1 MVLSSVAIYHG
12 DLALARTSLQPVME
26 REESRDELR
35 VSRLRLM
42 QGWLL
47 AAEGDTGGSLAVL
60 RPLVTAAGGGTHAW
74 CWSPPWM
81 RTSAGIGLAAGD
93 NGFADATATLAELG
107 AERNPGVPT
116 MRGVALNVCGLV
128 QHDVGLLGQAVDVLR
143 PAPRPLLLAQ
153 ALTDHATAL
162 RAAGDTAAAEARMT
176 EAAESFGALGAV
188 TGALSGNAGT
198 GALPSRRSRPGG
210 PGRPAGGLDA
220 LTETE
225 RRVAELISAGHSS
238 RAAAAELGVTRP
250 AVAAPT
256 GTTLTHS
263 SEAPASPP
271 GARRQV
277 SPVPTMR

>member
-1 MVLSSVAIYHG
+1 LLHLGDEIGNFGHELDARMVLSAVAIYHG

-81 RTSAGIGLAAGD
+81 RTSAGIGLAARD

-116 MRGVALNVCGLV
+116 MRGSRSTCAASSSMTWVSWDKQSTCCARHRALCCS
-128 QHDVGLLGQAVDVLR
+128 
-143 PAPRPLLLAQ
+143 PR
-153 ALTDHATAL
+153 
-162 RAAGDTAAAEARMT
+162 R
-176 EAAESFGALGAV
+176 
-188 TGALSGNAGT
+188 
-198 GALPSRRSRPGG
+198 
-210 PGRPAGGLDA
+210 
-220 LTETE
+220 
-225 RRVAELISAGHSS
+225 
-238 RAAAAELGVTRP
+238 
-250 AVAAPT
+250 
-256 GTTLTHS
+256 
-263 SEAPASPP
+263 
-271 GARRQV
+271 
-277 SPVPTMR
+277 